1 VARASLS
8 RRSQGRRGSPV
19 RLAVSLAFI
28 GLAVAAAF
36 APMNAD
42 LVERYFSRGWYPAI
56 QPLLTSASSLAS
68 FALLDVWIVAGVL
81 LLSRAAWRVWHES
94 GRARWRALGRAIW
107 RGAVTTAVLYLVFLA
122 CWGLNY
128 RRAPL
133 ASGFNFDR
141 ARVHGAAVDQL
152 AVRAVAQLNALHA
165 PAHVELAA
173 RPTRTAIRMPL
184 VPAFSEAQRALGS
197 SRLATPGRPKVSM
210 LSPFFRWA
218 SVDGMVNPF
227 GLEVLVNP
235 DVLPVELPFVIA
247 HEWGHLAGWAHESE
261 ASYLA
266 WVMCL
271 GGDRAAQYSGWLS
284 IYWHLRRAL
293 PRERLPALEGHL
305 DAGPRQDLRAIAARL
320 ARGQPAVQRASWHTY
335 DQFLKA
341 NRVDAGIASY
351 DEVLTL
357 ILGIAA
363 DEAGRPKPVHRQDV
377 PVR

>member
-1 VARASLS
+1 MTRASLS
-8 RRSQGRRGSPV
+8 RRSRGTRHSPV
-19 RLAVSLAFI
+19 RVVLALAVISLAI
-28 GLAVAAAF
+28 GAAVA
-36 APMNAD
+36 PMDAD

-56 QPLLTSASSLAS
+56 QPLLTSTSSLAP
-68 FALLDVWIVAGVL
+68 FALLDAWIVVGVL
-81 LLSRAAWRVWHES
+81 LLCRAAWRVWREP
-94 GRARWRALGRAIW
+94 GARWRALGRAAW
-107 RGAVTTAVLYLVFLA
+107 RGSVTAAVLYLVFLA

-128 RRAPL
+128 RRVSL
-133 ASGFNFDR
+133 ADGFDFDR
-141 ARVHGAAVDQL
+141 ARVNAAAVDQL
-152 AVRAVAQLNALHA
+152 AVRAVERLNALHE
-165 PAHVELAA
+165 PAHVALAA
-173 RPTRTAIRMPL
+173 RPTRAAIRMPL
-184 VPAFSEAQRALGS
+184 VPAFSEAQRALGAT
-197 SRLATPGRPKVSM
+197 RLATPGRPKVSM

-227 GLEVLVNP
+227 GLEVIVNP
-235 DVLPVELPFVIA
+235 EVLAVELPFVIA

-293 PRERLPALEGHL
+293 PRERLSTLEGDL
-305 DAGPRQDLRAIAARL
+305 GAGPRQDLRAIAARL
-320 ARGQPAVQRASWHTY
+320 ARGQPAVQRASWQTY

-351 DEVLTL
+351 DEVITL
-357 ILGIAA
+357 VLGIAA
-363 DEAGRPKPVHRQDV
+363 DQDGRPKPADRQNV